1 DAVAEQIHEEQF
13 IKNIMAM
20 DFNFLVAETSVPS
33 FYEDMRMLE
42 KISQK
47 ARVQIIICGPNHE
60 IYQPQFLRE
69 HPFID
74 FVLYGEYEFT
84 LLELV
89 KIFRKNKELSSING
103 LIWRDGDKVVKN
115 PPRELC
121 DINLLPWPYREGLP
135 MAKYLDLP
143 GNIPAPSAQMFASR
157 GCPFGCNFCLWPQ
170 VLYQGNH
177 YRTRDLEDVVDEMEF
192 LIKKMGFKSVYFD
205 DTYH

>member
-1 DAVAEQIHEEQF
+1 MF
-13 IKNIMAM
+13 
-20 DFNFLVAETSVPS
+20 FLDS
-33 FYEDMRMLE
+33 R
-42 KISQK
+42 
-47 ARVQIIICGPNHE
+47 
-60 IYQPQFLRE
+60 FLNNT
-69 HPFID
+69 
-74 FVLYGEYEFT
+74 L

-89 KIFRKNKELSSING
+89 KVFRKNKELSSING

-115 PPRELC
+115 SPRELC

-177 YRTRDLEDVVDEMEF
+177 YRTRDLEDVVEEMEF

-205 DTYH
+205 DDTFNIGKERMLAFCGLVKKRGLQNTPWA